1 MLQTKKHMPPA
12 GFSLGIFILSS
23 RKSPKQ
29 RHFIAGEIETSAI
42 TMEYISYSLNREGA
56 KQANSMK

>member
-1 MLQTKKHMPPA
+1 MSPA

-29 RHFIAGEIETSAI
+29 RHFIAGETETSAV
-42 TMEYISYSLNREGA
+42 TMEYISDALNTGGA
-56 KQANSMK
+56 KQANYEIKQ